1 MQWKKLIC
9 VENITCVMPY
19 RSITVSEDAYRALEG
34 MKEGKE
40 SFTDVVL
47 RLSRRNNA
55 RELLEVLGRL
65 GPDEDLAALVERVYR
80 QRGRIRP
87 REVTL

>member
-1 MQWKKLIC
+1 
-9 VENITCVMPY
+9 MPY

-65 GPDEDLAALVERVYR
+65 GPDEDLAASVERVYR